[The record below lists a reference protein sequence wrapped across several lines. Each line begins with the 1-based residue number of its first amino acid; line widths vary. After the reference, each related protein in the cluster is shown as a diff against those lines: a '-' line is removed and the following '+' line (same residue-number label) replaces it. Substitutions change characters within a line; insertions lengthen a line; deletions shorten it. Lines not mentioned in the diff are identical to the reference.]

1 MGILDSA
8 FVHVSSSILLILLM
22 NDLGP
27 PDGPAFNCFH
37 LTQLINVR
45 VIVSRKIHFM
55 QRIVYLFGSATLDE
69 VMNAP
74 HLVIIPFTMYK
85 NSFDVYVY
93 VLL

>member
-1 MGILDSA
+1 
-8 FVHVSSSILLILLM
+8 M
-22 NDLGP
+22 NDPGP
-27 PDGPAFNCFH
+27 PDGPVFNRFH

-55 QRIVYLFGSATLDE
+55 QRIVYLFGPAALDE

-74 HLVIIPFTMYK
+74 HPVIIPFMMYE

>member
-1 MGILDSA
+1 
-8 FVHVSSSILLILLM
+8 M
-22 NDLGP
+22 NDPGP
-27 PDGPAFNCFH
+27 LDGPVFNRFH
-37 LTQLINVR
+37 LTQLLNVR

-55 QRIVYLFGSATLDE
+55 ERIMYFFGLAALDE

-74 HLVIIPFTMYK
+74 HPMINPFMMYK

>member
-1 MGILDSA
+1 
-8 FVHVSSSILLILLM
+8 M
-22 NDLGP
+22 NNLGP
-27 PDGPAFNCFH
+27 LDGPVFNRFH

-45 VIVSRKIHFM
+45 DIVSRKIHFM
-55 QRIVYLFGSATLDE
+55 QRIVYLFGPAALDE

-74 HLVIIPFTMYK
+74 HPMIIPFMMYE